1 MLHLRGA
8 EGAKSQFRVSYT
20 MMRLI
25 EQDVVMQRLAL
36 ESDDDKEQHLLDS
49 EVRSLKPR
57 ECRLLSFG
65 LLDIWCSC
73 QDDKPFS
80 IGETW
85 EQIVRATQKA
95 RSLCCAWCGRTD
107 QTFWYYNSAFWCIFK
122 YLSVIGVGFNSL
134 LITPG
139 TFLCRSTNHRFT
151 RKTALQPSQKVD
163 LRCLLFKFRIR
174 SFLEETHTH
183 QCWKPCRMFGDAK
196 PCWGMPSISF
206 QRPWSGSEPTKPW
219 KGLPT
224 VPGTVSGVSA
234 DSVANTQI
242 PTALPEIWWFRV
254 GWIGICESLPHELPC
269 CLTCG
274 GVGQAIWARL
284 PRCLGCGLHCL
295 VALHFESSVL
305 CTVLTQFDKSAAKDH
320 VASNF
325 LLDRAEN
332 RG

>member
-1 MLHLRGA
+1 MTIRSNIYWIL
-8 EGAKSQFRVSYT
+8 KFVPWSQGSADFWALGCLT
-20 MMRLI
+20 F
-25 EQDVVMQRLAL
+25 DVPARMTSLSAL
-36 ESDDDKEQHLLDS
+36 EKPGS
-49 EVRSLKPR
+49 RSFVPPKRPDLCAVHGAAERIKH
-57 ECRLLSFG
+57 F
-65 LLDIWCSC
+65 DI
-73 QDDKPFS
+73 
-80 IGETW
+80 T
-85 EQIVRATQKA
+85 IVHF
-95 RSLCCAWCGRTD
+95 D
-107 QTFWYYNSAFWCIFK
+107 VFFK

-139 TFLCRSTNHRFT
+139 TFPCRSTNHRFT

-284 PRCLGCGLHCL
+284 PRCLCCGLHCL